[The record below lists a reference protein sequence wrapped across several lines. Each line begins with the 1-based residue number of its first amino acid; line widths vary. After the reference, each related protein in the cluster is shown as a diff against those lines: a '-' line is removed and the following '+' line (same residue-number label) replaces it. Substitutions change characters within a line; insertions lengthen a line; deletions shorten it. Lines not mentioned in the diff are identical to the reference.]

1 MWLSDSSVIVQQG
14 IDLPN
19 LDAILEHDHALDE
32 EARLALIGALADRV
46 EKLHEQR
53 IAHGDLKPS
62 NILIDPAAP
71 GQPILVDLVD
81 FSVASDG
88 EIASRRYAPEAGG
101 RYERDCFAITAK
113 IGRASGRERVC
124 QDV

>member
-1 MWLSDSSVIVQQG
+1 MTLFLFLIVRRPPRSTRSDTRFPYTTLFRSICLGDAIVLVQQW

-19 LDAILEHDHALDE
+19 LEAGLAHDHALDE

-71 GQPILVDLVD
+71 GQPILVDQ
-81 FSVASDG
+81 
-88 EIASRRYAPEAGG
+88 
-101 RYERDCFAITAK
+101 
-113 IGRASGRERVC
+113 IGRAHV
-124 QDV
+124 

>member
-19 LDAILEHDHALDE
+19 LEAVLAHDHALDE

-71 GQPILVDLVD
+71 GQTILVDMVD

-88 EIASRRYAPEAGG
+88 DIASRRSAHEAGD
-101 RYERDCFAITAK
+101 RPSVE
-113 IGRASGRERVC
+113 
-124 QDV
+124 